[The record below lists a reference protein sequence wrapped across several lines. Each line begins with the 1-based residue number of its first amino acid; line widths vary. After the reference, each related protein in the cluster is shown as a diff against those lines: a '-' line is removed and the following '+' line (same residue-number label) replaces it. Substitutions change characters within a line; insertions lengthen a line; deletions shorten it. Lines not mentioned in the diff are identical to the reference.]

1 MAKYYYSPIKQRVVM
16 LLAAGLMLGFS
27 KSSRTHAKI
36 WKNLPKVWKEIGR
49 ITLRRVIKEFK
60 YKRLVDFKE
69 EKDGTVSVVLTKL
82 GQQHALKYNPEKIKI
97 SIPAKWDGKWRV
109 VIFDIPEKKKKARDA
124 LRWELKKI
132 GFIELQKSA
141 WIFPYECENAI
152 DFIVELFDVRNY
164 VRILEVASMNHDAD
178 LLLDFDLT

>member
-1 MAKYYYSPIKQRVVM
+1 M
-16 LLAAGLMLGFS
+16 
-27 KSSRTHAKI
+27 
-36 WKNLPKVWKEIGR
+36 
-49 ITLRRVIKEFK
+49 
-60 YKRLVDFKE
+60 
-69 EKDGTVSVVLTKL
+69 SVVLTKL
-82 GQQHALKYNPEKIKI
+82 GQHHALKYNPEKIKI
-97 SIPAKWDGKWRV
+97 SIPTKWDGKWRV

>member
-1 MAKYYYSPIKQRVVM
+1 MLLSYLTNFSRSRKVEPMAKYYFSPIKQRVVM

-82 GQQHALKYNPEKIKI
+82 GQQHALKYNP
-97 SIPAKWDGKWRV
+97 
-109 VIFDIPEKKKKARDA
+109 
-124 LRWELKKI
+124 
-132 GFIELQKSA
+132 
-141 WIFPYECENAI
+141 
-152 DFIVELFDVRNY
+152 
-164 VRILEVASMNHDAD
+164 
-178 LLLDFDLT
+178 